1 MGDDAHEPEQNAPFP
16 PGPEDP
22 KKNNW
27 PSADPELR
35 PAMYRYYNDVLAFSK
50 KLMRI
55 FALALDLPETYF
67 DNVTQFPMTGVRILH
82 YPPQEV
88 KGAEDIGLGAHT
100 DYDFFT
106 LVCQGEVAA
115 LEVLNANG
123 IWVPAPP
130 KPRTFVV
137 NIGDFLQRI
146 TNYQFKSTV
155 HRVVNKSGQERY
167 SMPFFFSP
175 DRQATLAVLP
185 TCRKEGEKYEE
196 LNAGEYFR
204 QRLLAARY
212 QHPAA
217 KLEQS
222 SAVTATA

>member
-1 MGDDAHEPEQNAPFP
+1 MGDDAHEPEQNAPFR
-16 PGPEDP
+16 PGLQDP
-22 KKNNW
+22 KKNSW
-27 PSADPELR
+27 PSAQPEFR
-35 PAMYRYYNDVLAFSK
+35 PAMYTYYNAVLAFAK

-100 DYDFFT
+100 DYDLFT
-106 LVCQGEVAA
+106 LVCQGQVAA

-137 NIGDFLQRI
+137 NIGDFLERI
-146 TNYQFKSTV
+146 TNNQFKSTV
-155 HRVVNKSGQERY
+155 HRVVNKSGEERY
-167 SMPFFFSP
+167 SVPFFFSP
-175 DRQATLAVLP
+175 DRQANLAVLP
-185 TCRKEGEKYEE
+185 NCRKEGEEYEE
-196 LNAGEYFR
+196 VNAGEYFR

-222 SAVTATA
+222 RTVMAAV